1 MWCWKRPKYTIE
13 IRTGLS
19 ASNMFFWTMKAANGE
34 TLCHSEMYTTEA
46 AALETARK
54 VSKAKIVVET
64 SKPPMTL

>member
-1 MWCWKRPKYTIE
+1 MWCWKRPKYTAE
-13 IRTGLS
+13 IHTS
-19 ASNMFFWTMKAANGE
+19 ASGQFYWTLKAANGE

-64 SKPPMTL
+64 GKPPMTL